1 MMLQQKVWIVRG
13 GVVLFFFWILLQVS
27 AMFFHVGDG
36 WMRGFSRFVLPPAW
50 IGFSSAS
57 YHRVVETAHAFVA
70 LEVAPTY
77 QEAFPLALSF
87 VLRDV
92 RLQDLL
98 AEGTYERGA
107 MRELPQEDSDVLVVA
122 GISLFEQERYLL
134 QPLERM
140 EDAAS
145 LRSTALSSQDMRL
158 QNVLEKIDL
167 DMPFSD
173 IARYFS
179 EDSSAIDG
187 GDLGVFLLGELP
199 LWLQDVVSM
208 EVDDVRSDFVGSDA
222 FWVIKVV
229 DKGGEGVEAWVHL
242 RGIAINKPTVA
253 AVLRSHAAEH
263 PAYLFVW

>member
-1 MMLQQKVWIVRG
+1 MLQQKVWIIRG
-13 GVVLFFFWILLQVS
+13 GIALVFLWALLQVF
-27 AMFFHVGDG
+27 AMFFHIGDG
-36 WMRGFSRFVLPPAW
+36 WTRGFSRLVLPPAW
-50 IGFSSAS
+50 IGFSPAS
-57 YHRVVETAHAFVA
+57 YHRVVETAHAFVV

-77 QEAFPLALSF
+77 QDAFPLALSF

-98 AEGTYERGA
+98 VGDVHESGVE
-107 MRELPQEDSDVLVVA
+107 RELPQEDSDALAAA
-122 GISLFEQERYLL
+122 GISLSEQERYFL

-167 DMPFSD
+167 GMPFSD

-229 DKGGEGVEAWVHL
+229 DKGGEGAEAWIHL